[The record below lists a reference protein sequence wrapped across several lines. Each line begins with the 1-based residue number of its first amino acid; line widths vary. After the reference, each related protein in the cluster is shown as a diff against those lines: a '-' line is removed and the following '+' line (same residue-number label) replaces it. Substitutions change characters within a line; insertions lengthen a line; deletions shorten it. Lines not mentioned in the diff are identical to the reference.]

1 MDRIYVKVEHPHTK
15 NPDEARKAVERV
27 LAAIR
32 QKFPTYKI
40 EETWKG
46 ESELHFTFD
55 KEGGKS
61 KGTGKAF
68 LSPGKAVLE
77 IDARY
82 KLPFLMPV
90 MAAEMVVRNEVTK
103 GLKEAFG

>member
-1 MDRIYVKVEHPHTK
+1 MDRIYVKVEHPHGK
-15 NPDEARKAVERV
+15 NPEESRKAVERV
-27 LAAIR
+27 LVGIR

-40 EETWKG
+40 DSTWKS
-46 ESELHFTFD
+46 ESELSFTFD

-61 KGTGKAF
+61 KGTGKA
-68 LSPGKAVLE
+68 LLTPGKVALE

-90 MAAEMVVRNEVTK
+90 VAAEMVVRNEVAK